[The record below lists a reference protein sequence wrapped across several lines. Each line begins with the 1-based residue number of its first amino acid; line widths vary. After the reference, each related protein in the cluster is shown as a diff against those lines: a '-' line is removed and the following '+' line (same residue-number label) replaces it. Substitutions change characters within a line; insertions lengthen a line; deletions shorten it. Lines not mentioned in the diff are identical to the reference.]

1 MKTKNILSR
10 FAIEQYPE
18 KSLDGFWGNIF
29 QQALDGADL
38 SQPETRITM
47 IDTATRL

>member
-10 FAIEQYPE
+10 FAIEQYSE
-18 KSLDGFWGNIF
+18 KS
-29 QQALDGADL
+29 LDGADL

-47 IDTATRL
+47 INTATRLEN